1 MLIEE
6 YVGSDIGTLPEYLY
20 LYKEGEKGRVRIYL
34 EETLLQE
41 ELEQIVQ
48 DLAGMTVEYDARIL
62 SIGFQRQSDPLTIIA
77 ASVTVGIL
85 GWQLFK
91 EEGKGVALGL
101 AALVGIAIVAL
112 LSSSRSNSSKRRR

>member
-101 AALVGIAIVAL
+101 AALVGIAIVAI
-112 LSSSRSNSSKRRR
+112 LSSSNSNKRRNRQ